1 MSNPFVE
8 YDNIV
13 PLLAPQDITTTATA
27 SSYMDLRYAH
37 RAAFLIVFGNVH
49 GSTSTD
55 REVVTVQ
62 GATDPAGTE
71 AAIAFNY
78 RLSGALGT
86 NTWGAI
92 TAAEAAVGVS
102 INPGTDDNK
111 LLWIEIDPADLAAND
126 YRYVRV
132 LLTDTPDMDNCLVAV
147 LGLTQPRYKS
157 STHKSVTASASA

>member
-1 MSNPFVE
+1 MNPFVE

-13 PLLAPQDITTTATA
+13 PLLAPQDITTMATA
-27 SSYMDLRYAH
+27 SSYMDLKYAH
-37 RAAFLIVFGNVH
+37 RAAFLVVFGNVH
-49 GSTSTD
+49 GSTSGD

-62 GATDPAGTE
+62 GATDPAGIE

-86 NTWGAI
+86 NIWGAI
-92 TAAEAAVGVS
+92 TAAAAADGVS
-102 INPGTDDNK
+102 IVPSTDDNK
-111 LLWIEIDPADLAAND
+111 LLWIQIDPDALAAND

-147 LGLTQPRYKS
+147 LGLTEPRYKQ
-157 STHKSVTASASA
+157 TTFKSVTASASA